1 LVLLYTLNFDVA
13 VTAVITDHDEIIL
26 SVVARRLPS
35 LNVNAGE
42 VNVALLA
49 VKTAV
54 NLSSSQILLEGD
66 SLVIISALNNCCSS
80 AE

>member
-54 NLSSSQILLEGD
+54 NLSSQILLEGD